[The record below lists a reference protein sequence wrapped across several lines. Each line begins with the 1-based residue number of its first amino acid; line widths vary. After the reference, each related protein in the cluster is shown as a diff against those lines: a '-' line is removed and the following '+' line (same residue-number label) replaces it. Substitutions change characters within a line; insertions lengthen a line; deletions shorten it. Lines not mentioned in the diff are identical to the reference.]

1 MNEAAWPSV
10 PNTAGT
16 DARPCSLTNNDFAL
30 AVLVASETAVNAL
43 LFQVGGF
50 TYPPKYPPSISAGLP
65 SPPTTRPFI
74 SSAMASR
81 SLGSRTNAD
90 L

>member
-1 MNEAAWPSV
+1 
-10 PNTAGT
+10 
-16 DARPCSLTNNDFAL
+16 
-30 AVLVASETAVNAL
+30 
-43 LFQVGGF
+43 
-50 TYPPKYPPSISAGLP
+50 LP